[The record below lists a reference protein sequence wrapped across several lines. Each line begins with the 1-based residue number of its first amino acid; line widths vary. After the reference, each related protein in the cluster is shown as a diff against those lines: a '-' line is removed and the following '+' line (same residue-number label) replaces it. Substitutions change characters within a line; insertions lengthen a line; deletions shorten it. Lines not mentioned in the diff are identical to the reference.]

1 MRVPL
6 KIKAERVADGHVI
19 TFNSL
24 KEAAAFAGI
33 PISTMSVRI
42 RTNIPDSK
50 GWIYTPVDCKILP
63 KPKEKRRIP
72 KKTVYKDDDVELNRE
87 KYHIVPYQA
96 LHHKVCIT
104 PCPFLLAPKP
114 FVGSVK
120 CEMCTNFICKD
131 SESKIVICSHSK
143 CSHSEYKVHKSYKKK
158 CQRLINSNE
167 NVFNSIKQS
176 RDTGQNQPK
185 AM

>member
-6 KIKAERVADGHVI
+6 KIKGERVADGHVI

-50 GWIYTPVDCKILP
+50 GWLYTPVDCKILP
-63 KPKEKRRIP
+63 EPKEKRRIP

-87 KYHIVPYQA
+87 KYHIVPYEVIN
-96 LHHKVCIT
+96 KRVCIT
-104 PCPFLLAPKP
+104 PCPFMQHPKKL
-114 FVGSVK
+114 VGSGK
-120 CEMCTNFICKD
+120 CI
-131 SESKIVICSHSK
+131 K
-143 CSHSEYKVHKSYKKK
+143 CGSFRGRNKKTHEVA
-158 CQRLINSNE
+158 CNRLIT
-167 NVFNSIKQS
+167 K
-176 RDTGQNQPK
+176 
-185 AM
+185 